1 MPHAVSFV
9 VAAAFGLVIGSFL
22 NVCIYRLPRGRS
34 IVWPASHCPSCGRAL
49 SWYENIP
56 LVSYAVLRGACR
68 TCHAAISPVYPAVE
82 LATGVVFVVLYAQ
95 VGLVPLLAARL
106 VFACAMIVL
115 AVVDLRHRVLPNSI
129 TLGGILVGFAFSLA
143 LPPGWLASLVGILA
157 GGGSLLLIAEGYRL
171 VRREEGL
178 GMGDVKMLA
187 MIGAFLGWKL
197 MLLTLALSS
206 LLGATVGLV
215 VIAAKKGDMKYAL
228 PFGTFLAVGALIA
241 SVVGEAIIAWYLR
254 FY

>member
-1 MPHAVSFV
+1 MPHAFPFV
-9 VAAAFGLVIGSFL
+9 VAAAFGLVTGSFL

-49 SWYENIP
+49 RWYENIP
-56 LVSYAVLRGACR
+56 LVSYAALRGACR
-68 TCHAAISPVYPAVE
+68 TCRAAISPVYPVVE
-82 LATGVVFVVLYAQ
+82 LATGVVFVVMYGQ
-95 VGLVPLLAARL
+95 IGLGPLLAARL

-115 AVVDLRHRVLPNSI
+115 CVIDLRHRMLPNPI
-129 TLGGILVGFAFSLA
+129 TVGGILAGFAFSLG
-143 LPPGWLASLVGILA
+143 LPPGWLASLVGVLA
-157 GGGSLLLIAEGYRL
+157 GGGSLLLIAEAYRL

-197 MLLTLALSS
+197 MLLTLVLSS
-206 LLGATVGLV
+206 LLGAAVGLV
-215 VIAAKKGDMKYAL
+215 MIAARKGDMKYAL
-228 PFGTFLAVGALIA
+228 PFGTFLAVGALVASIA
-241 SVVGEAIIAWYLR
+241 GEAIIAWYMG